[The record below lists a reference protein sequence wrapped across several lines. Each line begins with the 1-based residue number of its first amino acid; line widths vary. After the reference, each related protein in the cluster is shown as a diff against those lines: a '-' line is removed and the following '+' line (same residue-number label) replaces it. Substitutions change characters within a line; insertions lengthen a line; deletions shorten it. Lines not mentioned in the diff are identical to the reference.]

1 MSNSLGTLFRVTT
14 FGESH
19 GTCIGVL
26 IDGCPAGVMI
36 HPEDIQ
42 NEVEHRRAGKAPG
55 STERVEKDRVEILSG
70 LYDGYTTGAPIC
82 LLVYNRDV
90 DSRAYGTT
98 RRLPRPGHA
107 DFPGVVK
114 YGGFG
119 DLRGGGRFSG
129 RVTVAYVMAGAV
141 ARRVL
146 SHPHIELLAHTVEI
160 AGVVAQAPADWSVV
174 KHRSAGNALRCAD
187 PAAARSMERAIERA
201 AQDGDSVGGI
211 VEAVALGLPVGL
223 GEPVCDT
230 LEGELAKAY
239 YAIPAVKGVEFGAG
253 FAAARKRGSANNDAY
268 VVRDGVVTCDSNN
281 AGGALGGMSTGM
293 PLTARLA
300 IKPTSS
306 IGKPQQTI
314 DLATLE
320 QATVEVRG
328 RHDACIVPRA
338 VPVVEAMTALVLCD
352 FALRAGIIPRV
363 LR

>member
-1 MSNSLGTLFRVTT
+1 MSNSLGTLFRTTT

-26 IDGCPAGVMI
+26 IDGCPAGVRI
-36 HPEDIQ
+36 DPEDIQ

-55 STERVEKDRVEILSG
+55 STARVEEDRVEILSG
-70 LYDGYTTGAPIC
+70 LYEGYTTGAPIC
-82 LLVYNRDV
+82 LLVHNRDV
-90 DSRAYGTT
+90 DSRAYETT

-107 DFPGVVK
+107 DFPGIVK
-114 YGGFG
+114 YGGFA

-141 ARRVL
+141 AERVL
-146 SHPHIELLAHTVEI
+146 SHAHIELLAHTVEI

-174 KHRSAGNALRCAD
+174 RRNAGANLVRCAD
-187 PAAARSMERAIERA
+187 PAAAEAMARAIERA
-201 AQDGDSVGGI
+201 AEEKDSVGGVI
-211 VEAVALGLPVGL
+211 EAVALNLPVGL

-239 YAIPAVKGVEFGAG
+239 FAIPGVKGVEFGSG
-253 FAAARKRGSANNDAY
+253 FTAARKRGSENNDAFLIQ
-268 VVRDGVVTCDSNN
+268 DGVVATATNN
-281 AGGALGGMSTGM
+281 AGGALGGLSTGM
-293 PLTARLA
+293 PLLGRVAV
-300 IKPTSS
+300 KPTSS
-306 IGKPQQTI
+306 IARPQPTV
-314 DLATLE
+314 DLETMESAML
-320 QATVEVRG
+320 EVRG